1 MDDTQP
7 RLLRFADVPRWVWG
21 DDTSGRVADWGYST
35 TTRMNFI
42 VFALAPGEHW
52 GWSENFRPSY
62 PADEGY
68 YVLQGELT
76 AHNPET
82 GEVAVVKAGEALHFR
97 QNTWHFGYNFTLTE
111 TLVVEA
117 LAPVPPGVSV
127 EALERL
133 GPPLTN
139 LKWERAE
146 LLGRWPA
153 DAGEVRAT
161 QTLFPMRPADWLHT
175 LSGERAPRRVSL
187 FVATEHL
194 IMGRFDVL
202 PEQTCDPEVHA
213 GEEVL
218 LALAG
223 SLQVLIPETG
233 ERFELA
239 PRDAIYLPPG
249 VSHQYVN
256 NSSELAQA
264 LFAVAPGI
272 GKAHQLG

>member
-1 MDDTQP
+1 MTDNPP

-35 TTRMNFI
+35 TERMNFI
-42 VFALAPGEHW
+42 VFALGPGERW
-52 GWSENFRPSY
+52 GWSENFRPAY

-68 YVLQGELT
+68 FVLQGELT
-76 AHNPET
+76 VHNPVT
-82 GEVAVVKAGEALHFR
+82 GEVEVVRAGEALHFR
-97 QNTWHFGYNFTLTE
+97 QNTWHFGYNFTLSE

-133 GPPLTN
+133 ALPLAAVRWART
-139 LKWERAE
+139 E

-153 DAGEVRAT
+153 GAGAVGAPR
-161 QTLFPMRPADWLHT
+161 TLFPMPPANWLHT
-175 LSGERAPRRVSL
+175 LSGGHAPRRVSL

-194 IMGRFDVL
+194 TMGCFDVL
-202 PEQTCDPEVHA
+202 PGQAGDPERHA

-218 LALAG
+218 LVLAG
-223 SLQVLIPETG
+223 RLTVLLPATG

-239 PRDAIYLPPG
+239 ARDALYLPPG
-249 VSHQYVN
+249 VSHQYTN
-256 NSSELAQA
+256 DAAELARV
-264 LFAVAPGI
+264 LFAVAPGERAA
-272 GKAHQLG
+272 GPQ

>member
-1 MDDTQP
+1 MSDMRP

-21 DDTSGRVADWGYST
+21 DDASGRVADWGYST

-42 VFALAPGEHW
+42 VFALAPGERW

-76 AHNPET
+76 VHNPET
-82 GEVAVVKAGEALHFR
+82 GEVEVVRAGEALHFR
-97 QNTWHFGYNFTLTE
+97 QNTWHFGYNFTLSE

-117 LAPVPPGVSV
+117 LAPVPAGVSL

-133 GPPLTN
+133 APPLAN
-139 LKWERAE
+139 VRWSQAE

-153 DAGEVRAT
+153 GAAEARAT
-161 QTLFPMRPADWLHT
+161 QTLFLMSPANWLHT
-175 LSGERAPRRVSL
+175 LSGGRSPRRVSL

-194 IMGRFDVL
+194 TMGRFDIL
-202 PEQTCDPEVHA
+202 PGQACDPEAHA

-218 LALAG
+218 LTLAG
-223 SLQVLIPETG
+223 SLKVTISETG
-233 ERFELA
+233 EWFELGA
-239 PRDAIYLPPG
+239 RDALYLPPG

-256 NSSELAQA
+256 SADQVAQA
-264 LFAVAPGI
+264 LFAVAPGD
-272 GKAHQLG
+272 G

>member
-1 MDDTQP
+1 MSDIQP

-21 DDTSGRVADWGYST
+21 DDTAGRVADWGYST

-42 VFALAPGEHW
+42 VFALAPGARW

-76 AHNPET
+76 VHNPQT
-82 GEVAVVKAGEALHFR
+82 GEVEVVRAGEALHFR
-97 QNTWHFGYNFTLTE
+97 QNTWHFGYNFTLSE

-117 LAPVPPGVSV
+117 LAPVPPGVSL

-133 GPPLTN
+133 APPLMN
-139 LKWERAE
+139 VRWSRAE

-153 DAGEVRAT
+153 GAAEARAT
-161 QTLFPMRPADWLHT
+161 RTLFPMSPANWLHT
-175 LSGERAPRRVSL
+175 LSGGRNPRRVSL

-194 IMGRFDVL
+194 TMGRFDVL
-202 PEQTCDPEVHA
+202 PGQVCDPVAHA

-223 SLQVLIPETG
+223 TLKVMIPETG
-233 ERFELA
+233 ESFELGA
-239 PRDAIYLPPG
+239 RDALYLPPR
-249 VSHQYVN
+249 VAHQYVN
-256 NSSELAQA
+256 GADQVAQA
-264 LFAVAPGI
+264 LFALAPGD
-272 GKAHQLG
+272 G